1 MTFMTKP
8 GTIIKIQLF
17 QGSKAKDYFES
28 KERFF
33 LGKHLKSKYIT
44 PNQTFDYRSKSIR
57 YAGIINEYGRTLT
70 GMVRPNTI
78 PLWTAEQV
86 KNEFFIISTLMTLR
100 KSYATKVGILD
111 FMHLSH
117 PKVTI
122 LAFQR
127 KNITYYVSID
137 VKTKNI
143 ETLVSKIKRIL

>member
-1 MTFMTKP
+1 MLKTPQEKWKES
-8 GTIIKIQLF
+8 IIAYRKKCQKILN
-17 QGSKAKDYFES
+17 
-28 KERFF
+28 
-33 LGKHLKSKYIT
+33 L
-44 PNQTFDYRSKSIR
+44 SKSIR

-70 GMVRPNTI
+70 GLVRPNTI
-78 PLWTAEQV
+78 PLWSAEQV

-100 KSYATKVGILD
+100 KSYAKKVGDLD

-127 KNITYYVSID
+127 KNITFYVSID

-143 ETLVSKIKRIL
+143 EILISKIKKIL

>member
-1 MTFMTKP
+1 MVKTPQQKWKES
-8 GTIIKIQLF
+8 IIAYRKKCQKILQL
-17 QGSKAKDYFES
+17 
-28 KERFF
+28 
-33 LGKHLKSKYIT
+33 
-44 PNQTFDYRSKSIR
+44 SKSIR

-78 PLWTAEQV
+78 PLWSAEQV

-100 KSYATKVGILD
+100 KSYAKKVGVLD

-127 KNITYYVSID
+127 NNITYYVSLD

-143 ETLVSKIKRIL
+143 ETLISKIKKIL

>member
-1 MTFMTKP
+1 MLKTPQQKWKEAIVTYRKKCQ
-8 GTIIKIQLF
+8 KIL
-17 QGSKAKDYFES
+17 E
-28 KERFF
+28 
-33 LGKHLKSKYIT
+33 L
-44 PNQTFDYRSKSIR
+44 SKSIR

-78 PLWTAEQV
+78 PLWSAEEV

-100 KSYATKVGILD
+100 KLYAQKVGALD
-111 FMHLSH
+111 FLLLSH

-122 LAFQR
+122 LVFQR

-143 ETLVSKIKRIL
+143 ENLVSKIKKIL

>member
-1 MTFMTKP
+1 MVKTPQQKWKDA
-8 GTIIKIQLF
+8 IIAYRKKCQKILN
-17 QGSKAKDYFES
+17 
-28 KERFF
+28 
-33 LGKHLKSKYIT
+33 L
-44 PNQTFDYRSKSIR
+44 SKSIR

-78 PLWTAEQV
+78 PLWSAEQV

-100 KSYATKVGILD
+100 KSYAKKVGILD
-111 FMHLSH
+111 YMQLSH

-127 KNITYYVSID
+127 NNVTYYISLD

-143 ETLVSKIKRIL
+143 ESIISKIKKIL

>member
-1 MTFMTKP
+1 MVKTPQQKWKES
-8 GTIIKIQLF
+8 IIGYRKKCQKILN
-17 QGSKAKDYFES
+17 
-28 KERFF
+28 
-33 LGKHLKSKYIT
+33 L
-44 PNQTFDYRSKSIR
+44 SKSIR

-78 PLWTAEQV
+78 PLWSAEQV
-86 KNEFFIISTLMTLR
+86 KNVFFIISTLMTLR
-100 KSYATKVGILD
+100 KSYATKVGTLD

>member
-1 MTFMTKP
+1 MINLYYRLFSRFDMLKTPQQKWKEAIVTYRKKCQ
-8 GTIIKIQLF
+8 KIL
-17 QGSKAKDYFES
+17 E
-28 KERFF
+28 
-33 LGKHLKSKYIT
+33 L
-44 PNQTFDYRSKSIR
+44 SKSIR

-78 PLWTAEQV
+78 PLWSAEEV

-100 KSYATKVGILD
+100 KLYAQKVGALD
-111 FMHLSH
+111 FLLLSH

-143 ETLVSKIKRIL
+143 ENLISKIKKIL

>member
-1 MTFMTKP
+1 MEKTPQEKWKDS
-8 GTIIKIQLF
+8 IIAYRKKCQKILN
-17 QGSKAKDYFES
+17 
-28 KERFF
+28 
-33 LGKHLKSKYIT
+33 L
-44 PNQTFDYRSKSIR
+44 SKSIR

-100 KSYATKVGILD
+100 KSYAKKVGILD

-127 KNITYYVSID
+127 NNITYYVSVD

-143 ETLVSKIKRIL
+143 ETLISKIKKIL

>member
-1 MTFMTKP
+1 MVKTPQEKWKES
-8 GTIIKIQLF
+8 IIAYRKKCQKILNL
-17 QGSKAKDYFES
+17 S
-28 KERFF
+28 
-33 LGKHLKSKYIT
+33 I
-44 PNQTFDYRSKSIR
+44 SIR

-78 PLWTAEQV
+78 PLWSAEQV

-100 KSYATKVGILD
+100 KSYAKKVGILD
-111 FMHLSH
+111 FMQLSH

-127 KNITYYVSID
+127 NNITYYVSID